1 MPQLSRVKVAGYLT
15 FLILIWGI
23 NWPLSKFALAYAP
36 PILFAGLR
44 TFVAGIILLAFALT
58 RYKQLRFK
66 ETWPIYVLASV
77 LNIVLY
83 YGFQTVGLQYMPA
96 GLFSAIVFFQP
107 VLLGIFSWLWF
118 GEMMYGLKMV
128 GLLLGFAGVSVMSIG
143 GFSGNISGWGIILAI
158 ASALSWAMGS
168 LYMKKQAAQVDSV
181 WMTTMQMLIG
191 GIVMLASG
199 SFMESWADIV
209 WSSSFIGVTLFISV
223 FVIALGWLV
232 YFTLIGTGEA
242 SKVGSFTF
250 LIPVVSILISVMFF
264 HEKVT
269 ASLLTGLVLIAFSIL
284 FVNVKPKR
292 YRLQA

>member
-199 SFMESWADIV
+199 SFMESWTDIV

>member
-1 MPQLSRVKVAGYLT
+1 MPQLSRVKVAAYLT

-44 TFVAGIILLAFALT
+44 TFIAGIILLAFALT
-58 RYKQLRFK
+58 RFKQLRFK
-66 ETWPIYVLASV
+66 ETWPIYVLASI

-118 GEMMYGLKMV
+118 GELMYGLKMV

-143 GFSGNISGWGIILAI
+143 GFTGNISGWGIVLAI
-158 ASALSWAMGS
+158 ASAISWATGS
-168 LYMKKQAAQVDSV
+168 MYMKKQAAQVDSV

-191 GIVMLASG
+191 GIVMLVSG
-199 SFMESWADIV
+199 SFVENWADII
-209 WSSSFIGVTLFISV
+209 WSGSFVGVTLFISV

-250 LIPVVSILISVMFF
+250 LIPVVSILISVIFF

-269 ASLLTGLVLIAFSIL
+269 VSLLTGLVLIAFSIL

-292 YRLQA
+292 YRLQS